1 MRKLFLLFAGILA
14 CYYNSFAQS
23 NTFSGKITDPNG
35 NPLFNVSVRI
45 KGTSV
50 GTVSNADGSFSLKSN
65 ATKVT
70 LEITS
75 IGYLSKTLTVTS
87 DQPVNVLLE
96 IDTHSL
102 SEVVVTG
109 VGVGTSKKKLGISV
123 ESVTSDKLPPTPTAS
138 IDQALVG
145 KIAGAQISSINGSP
159 GASVNI
165 LLRGINSLNRGTAPM
180 ILLDGVELGS
190 TDLNTLDLN
199 TIDRVEVVQGAAAA
213 SIYGAQGANGVIQ
226 LFTKKGKQGRINID
240 VSSNVSSS
248 SLLNVG
254 DVHKA
259 K

>member
-14 CYYNSFAQS
+14 CYYYSFAQS
-23 NTFSGKITDPNG
+23 NTFSGKITDPSG
-35 NPLFNVSVRI
+35 NPLFNVSIRI

-75 IGYLSKTLTVTS
+75 IGYLSRTLTATS
-87 DQPVNVLLE
+87 DQPVNVSLE

-109 VGVGTSKKKLGISV
+109 VGVATSKKKLGISV

-145 KIAGAQISSINGSP
+145 KIA
-159 GASVNI
+159 
-165 LLRGINSLNRGTAPM
+165 
-180 ILLDGVELGS
+180 
-190 TDLNTLDLN
+190 
-199 TIDRVEVVQGAAAA
+199 
-213 SIYGAQGANGVIQ
+213 
-226 LFTKKGKQGRINID
+226 
-240 VSSNVSSS
+240 
-248 SLLNVG
+248 
-254 DVHKA
+254 
-259 K
+259 